1 MYGTNN
7 NFFGQIV
14 GGLVIVMIFIPAI
27 VKSLSRDN
35 INLNGL
41 TLDVAETILEAVTQ
55 RDWNFGDPTR
65 TDSNWGA
72 PE

>member
-55 RDWNFGDPTR
+55 RDWNFGDPKR
-65 TDSNWGA
+65 TDTNWES

>member
-14 GGLVIVMIFIPAI
+14 GGLVIVMIAIPAI

-55 RDWNFGDPTR
+55 RDWNFGDETR
-65 TDSNWGA
+65 QDANWGA

>member
-14 GGLVIVMIFIPAI
+14 GGLVIVMIAIPAI

-35 INLNGL
+35 INLNGI

-55 RDWNFGDPTR
+55 RDWNFGDETR
-65 TDSNWGA
+65 QDANWGA

>member
-14 GGLVIVMIFIPAI
+14 GGLVIVMIAIPAI

-55 RDWNFGDPTR
+55 RDWNFGDETR
-65 TDSNWGA
+65 QDVNWGA

>member
-1 MYGTNN
+1 
-7 NFFGQIV
+7 
-14 GGLVIVMIFIPAI
+14 MIAIPAI

-55 RDWNFGDPTR
+55 RDWNFGDER
-65 TDSNWGA
+65 RQDANWGA

>member
-1 MYGTNN
+1 MYPAQNS
-7 NFFGQIV
+7 FFGQILA
-14 GGLVIVMIFIPAI
+14 GLVVVMIFIPAI

-55 RDWNFGDPTR
+55 RDWNFGDPSR
-65 TDSNWGA
+65 KDSNWGA

>member
-1 MYGTNN
+1 MYGTQNG
-7 NFFGQIV
+7 FFGQIV
-14 GGLVIVMIFIPAI
+14 GGLVIVMIAIPAI

-55 RDWNFGDPTR
+55 RDWNFGDPSR
-65 TDSNWGA
+65 TDGNWGG

>member
-1 MYGTNN
+1 MYGTNT

-14 GGLVIVMIFIPAI
+14 GGLVIVMIAIPAI

-55 RDWNFGDPTR
+55 RDWNFGDETR
-65 TDSNWGA
+65 QDANWGA

>member
-7 NFFGQIV
+7 NFFGQII
-14 GGLVIVMIFIPAI
+14 GGLVIVMIAIPAI

-55 RDWNFGDPTR
+55 RDWNFGDESR
-65 TDSNWGA
+65 QDANWGA

>member
-14 GGLVIVMIFIPAI
+14 GGLVIVMIAIPAI

-55 RDWNFGDPTR
+55 RDWNFGDPSR
-65 TDSNWGA
+65 QDANWGA

>member
-1 MYGTNN
+1 MYGTQNG
-7 NFFGQIV
+7 FFGQIV
-14 GGLVIVMIFIPAI
+14 GGLVIVMIAIPAV

-55 RDWNFGDPTR
+55 RDWNFGDPSR
-65 TDSNWGA
+65 TDGNWEG

>member
-7 NFFGQIV
+7 NFFGQII

-55 RDWNFGDPTR
+55 RDWNFGDETR
-65 TDSNWGA
+65 TDTNWET

>member
-1 MYGTNN
+1 MYPSQNS
-7 NFFGQIV
+7 FFGQILT
-14 GGLVIVMIFIPAI
+14 GLVVVMIMIPAI

-55 RDWNFGDPTR
+55 RDWNFGDPAR
-65 TDSNWGA
+65 KDNHWEG
-72 PE
+72 PK

>member
-7 NFFGQIV
+7 NFFGQII
-14 GGLVIVMIFIPAI
+14 GGLVIVMIAIPAL

-35 INLNGL
+35 VNLNGL

-55 RDWNFGDPTR
+55 RDWNFGDESR

>member
-14 GGLVIVMIFIPAI
+14 GGLVIVMIAIPAL

-35 INLNGL
+35 VNLNGL

-55 RDWNFGDPTR
+55 RDWNFGDPDR
-65 TDSNWGA
+65 VDDNWES